1 MKRDNLTLIITVL
14 SLLSIGLLELF
25 FLNRNLFNSQLVKVV
40 TFLVS
45 FALLWKLIRKEHILN
60 YGQIIYY
67 VSILLL
73 ILVLFIGKGKVNRW
87 INLGFMQLQPSEIAK
102 IGLIFMLAKTLSH
115 KNLPEKTKIFR
126 SAIFTFIPFLLV
138 MAQPDLGTALTF
150 LAIAFL
156 MTWFGGLD
164 PFLVKLSILIIITM
178 LASAHIISTM
188 ILLIILVIILAI
200 SKIPFY
206 KKILTVAI
214 FMSVSLSTPI
224 VWQKFLKPYQR
235 ERITAFLNP
244 EKSKSAE
251 GWQIYQAKIAI
262 GSGGILGKGL
272 GKGTQK
278 GLAFLPAAH
287 TDFIFSSIAEEVGL
301 LGLIVILAAFTL
313 FFTSILK
320 KIELQE
326 GQDKL
331 ILVGIFTY
339 FFFHFSV
346 NIFSNISLLP
356 VVGIPLPF
364 LTYGGS
370 HILAEIFSIFIVLR
384 LED

>member
-1 MKRDNLTLIITVL
+1 MKRDNLTLIIT
-14 SLLSIGLLELF
+14 SLALLATGLLELF
-25 FLNRNLFNSQLVKVV
+25 FINRSLFHSQLVKVI
-40 TFLVS
+40 TFLVI
-45 FALLWKLIRKEHILN
+45 FALLWKLVKKEHLLN

-67 VSILLL
+67 ISIFLLV
-73 ILVLFIGKGKVNRW
+73 IVLFLGRGRVNRW

-102 IGLIFMLAKTLSH
+102 IGLIFMLANILSNR
-115 KNLPEKTKIFR
+115 KLPEKSKIFR
-126 SAIFTFIPFLLV
+126 SAIFTLIPFLLV

-164 PFLVKLSILIIITM
+164 SFLVKLSILIIITM

-287 TDFIFSSIAEEVGL
+287 TDFIFSSVAEEIGFIGIIFV
-301 LGLIVILAAFTL
+301 LAAFVL
-313 FFTSILK
+313 FFSTLIK
-320 KIELQE
+320 KIEVEE
-326 GQDKL
+326 GHYKL

-346 NIFSNISLLP
+346 NILSNLSLLP

-370 HILAEIFSIFIVLR
+370 HILAEIFSIFIILK